1 MQVPK
6 RFSASSAA
14 QLMSCPGSAN
24 LELAIP
30 GYVEP
35 VRDDAAG
42 AKGVGTV
49 LHAFMDTHFTPTE
62 PEILRVYADVLKEFA
77 AVHWKK
83 RYELCDVQGPRLVW
97 VDDHTPK
104 SVEYEVYSTLVDM
117 LPELKPYP
125 PKTLR
130 FLAAAASYMAD
141 LFTCNTAHANVYGEQ
156 SVVAT
161 WLPSTP
167 PTTPDVAIVG
177 DSVLEIVDYKTG
189 AIKVEPEDN
198 DQLMFYA
205 ACWLEKAPQATE
217 FTVHVVQPD
226 NIASW
231 TAPISYLRGWMHK
244 AILAD
249 MRIQAKDLTLNPSDH
264 CTFCPANPWGRGDK
278 SEAKCPA
285 QHRLLYPPVYDE
297 DELFADS

>member
-1 MQVPK
+1 MPK

-24 LELAIP
+24 LELAIK

-49 LHAFMDTHFTPTE
+49 LHAFMDDHFTQTE
-62 PEILRVYADVLKEFA
+62 PTVLREYAAVLREFA
-77 AVHWKK
+77 GLYITK
-83 RYELCDVQGPRLVW
+83 RHELCDDLSPRLIW
-97 VDDHTPK
+97 
-104 SVEYEVYSTLVDM
+104 LADM
-117 LPELKPYP
+117 GRPLSISEWLPELKPYP

-130 FLAAAASYMAD
+130 FLADAAAYMAD
-141 LFTCNTAHANVYGEQ
+141 LFERIMKNQVVYDVYGER
-156 SVVAT
+156 SVTAH

-167 PTTPDVAIVG
+167 PTTPDVAIIG
-177 DSVLEIVDYKTG
+177 PKTLEIVDYKTG
-189 AIKVEPEDN
+189 AIKVDPVDN

-205 ACWLEKAPQATE
+205 ACWLGVAHEATE

-226 NIASW
+226 NIDRW
-231 TAPISYLRGWMHK
+231 TAKVSYLRAWMEK
-244 AILAD
+244 AIAAD
-249 MRIQAKDLTLNPSDH
+249 KRIQAKDLTLNPSDH

-285 QHRLLYPPVYDE
+285 QHKLLYPPVYDE
-297 DELFADS
+297 DELFADH

>member
-1 MQVPK
+1 M
-6 RFSASSAA
+6 A
-14 QLMSCPGSAN
+14 CPGSAN
-24 LELAIP
+24 LELAIK

-49 LHAFMDTHFTPTE
+49 LHAFMDKYFTQAE
-62 PEILRVYADVLKEFA
+62 PAVLYEYAVVLERFA
-77 AVHWKK
+77 SLYITK
-83 RYELCDVQGPRLVW
+83 RHELCDEENKRLFWIATPSMKDDVLADI
-97 VDDHTPK
+97 VDW
-104 SVEYEVYSTLVDM
+104 

-130 FLAAAASYMAD
+130 FLAAAAEYMAD
-141 LFTCNTAHANVYGEQ
+141 LLERTAHLGDVYGEQ

-177 DSVLEIVDYKTG
+177 PRVLEIVDYKTG

-205 ACWLEKAPQATE
+205 ACWLKMAPLATE

-226 NIASW
+226 NLASW
-231 TAPISYLRGWMHK
+231 TAPISYLKGWMEK
-244 AILAD
+244 AIAAD
-249 MRIQAKDLTLNPSDH
+249 WRIQMNDLTLNPSDH

-285 QHRLLYPPVYDE
+285 MHKLLYPPVFDE

>member
-1 MQVPK
+1 MPK

-24 LELAIP
+24 LELAIK

-49 LHAFMDTHFTPTE
+49 LHAFMDTHFTNTKPTV
-62 PEILRVYADVLKEFA
+62 LREYAVALERFA
-77 AVHWKK
+77 GTYVT
-83 RYELCDVQGPRLVW
+83 RRRELCDDVTQRVVW
-97 VDDHTPK
+97 LNHLFQDLDILDAVN
-104 SVEYEVYSTLVDM
+104 EW
-117 LPELKPYP
+117 LPELRPYP

-130 FLAAAASYMAD
+130 FLAAAAYYMAD
-141 LFTCNTAHANVYGEQ
+141 LFERVAGRAVISGEQ
-156 SVVAT
+156 SVTAL

-189 AIKVEPEDN
+189 AIKVEPTDN

-205 ACWLEKAPQATE
+205 ACWLALASEATE

-226 NIASW
+226 NISSW
-231 TAPISYLRGWMHK
+231 TAPVSYLRKWMER
-244 AILAD
+244 AIAAD
-249 MRIQAKDLTLNPSDH
+249 RKIQAKDLTLLPSDH

-285 QHRLLYPPVYDE
+285 QHKLLYPPVYDE

>member
-1 MQVPK
+1 M
-6 RFSASSAA
+6 A
-14 QLMSCPGSAN
+14 CPGSAN

-30 GYVEP
+30 SYVEP
-35 VRDDAAG
+35 VRDDTAG

-49 LHAFMDTHFTPTE
+49 LHAFMDTRFTNATPPT
-62 PEILRVYADVLKEFA
+62 LRVYAFVLREFA
-77 AVHWKK
+77 AQHFKN
-83 RYELCDVQGPRLVW
+83 RYQLCDEEGRRLIW
-97 VDDHTPK
+97 VDDLAPMN
-104 SVEYEVYSTLVDM
+104 VEYEVYSALVDM
-117 LPELKPYP
+117 LPELRPYP

-130 FLAAAASYMAD
+130 FLAAAADYMAD
-141 LFTCNTAHANVYGEQ
+141 LLERTALRANVYGEQ
-156 SVVAT
+156 SVIAS

-205 ACWLEKAPQATE
+205 ACWLKMAPNATE
-217 FTVHVVQPD
+217 FTVHVLQPD
-226 NIASW
+226 NLASW
-231 TAPISYLRGWMHK
+231 TAPISYLKGWMEK
-244 AILAD
+244 AIAAD
-249 MRIQAKDLTLNPSDH
+249 KRIQAKDLTLNPSDH

-285 QHRLLYPPVYDE
+285 QQKLLYPPVFDE
-297 DELFADS
+297 DELFADR

>member
-1 MQVPK
+1 
-6 RFSASSAA
+6 
-14 QLMSCPGSAN
+14 MSCPGSAN
-24 LELAIP
+24 LELAIK

-35 VRDDAAG
+35 ERDDAAG

-49 LHAFMDTHFTPTE
+49 LHAFMDKHFTHTE
-62 PEILRVYADVLKEFA
+62 PEILWLYADVLREFA
-77 AVHWKK
+77 GTYVTK
-83 RYELCDVQGPRLVW
+83 RREICDDINVRVLWLASPAIL
-97 VDDHTPK
+97 T
-104 SVEYEVYSTLVDM
+104 EVYADIVEW
-117 LPELKPYP
+117 LPELREYP

-130 FLAAAASYMAD
+130 FLAEAASYMAD
-141 LFTCNTAHANVYGEQ
+141 LVERTAYYTTIYGEQ
-156 SVVAT
+156 SIIAS

-177 DSVLEIVDYKTG
+177 DDLLEIVDYKTG
-189 AIKVEPEDN
+189 AIKVDPVDN

-205 ACWLEKAPQATE
+205 ACWLEKAPLATE

-226 NIASW
+226 NLASW
-231 TAPISYLRGWMHK
+231 TAPISYLKGWMNK
-244 AILAD
+244 AIEAD
-249 MRIQAKDLTLNPSDH
+249 KRIQAKDLTLKPNDH

-285 QHRLLYPPVYDE
+285 QHKLLYPPVFDE

>member
-1 MQVPK
+1 
-6 RFSASSAA
+6 
-14 QLMSCPGSAN
+14 MSCPGSAN

-49 LHAFMDTHFTPTE
+49 LHAFMDTHFTPNT
-62 PEILRVYADVLKEFA
+62 PTVLREYAEVLSRFA
-77 AVHWKK
+77 RTYITQRH
-83 RYELCDVQGPRLVW
+83 ELCDDLNKRLLW
-97 VDDHTPK
+97 VETPGMSLK
-104 SVEYEVYSTLVDM
+104 VHADIVDW
-117 LPELKPYP
+117 LPELREYP

-130 FLAAAASYMAD
+130 FLAATATYMAD
-141 LFTCNTAHANVYGEQ
+141 LLERNTARAVVYGEQ

-189 AIKVEPEDN
+189 AIKVEPTDN

-205 ACWLEKAPQATE
+205 ACWLKMAPNATE
-217 FTVHVVQPD
+217 FTVHVLQPD
-226 NIASW
+226 NLTSW
-231 TAPISYLRGWMHK
+231 TAPVSYLKEWMK
-244 AILAD
+244 RAIAAD
-249 MRIQAKDLTLNPSDH
+249 KRIQAKDLTLNPSDH

>member
-1 MQVPK
+1 
-6 RFSASSAA
+6 
-14 QLMSCPGSAN
+14 MSCPGSAN
-24 LELAIP
+24 LELAIK
-30 GYVEP
+30 GYEEP
-35 VRDDAAG
+35 VKDPDAG

-49 LHAFMDTHFTPTE
+49 LHAFMDTHFTHTRPHT
-62 PEILRVYADVLKEFA
+62 LREYAEALRRFA
-77 AVHWKK
+77 GLYITK
-83 RYELCDVQGPRLVW
+83 RHELCDDLSPRILW
-97 VDDHTPK
+97 LDDLK
-104 SVEYEVYSTLVDM
+104 LTLSISEW

-130 FLAAAASYMAD
+130 FLADAADYMAD
-141 LFTCNTAHANVYGEQ
+141 LVERTSVLANVYGER
-156 SVVAT
+156 SVIAH

-177 DSVLEIVDYKTG
+177 DTVLEIVDYKTG

-205 ACWLEKAPQATE
+205 ACWLKMAPHATE

-226 NIASW
+226 NLASW
-231 TAPISYLRGWMHK
+231 TAPISYLKGWMNK
-244 AILAD
+244 AIEAD
-249 MRIQAKDLTLNPSDH
+249 KRIQAKDLTLNPSDH

-285 QHRLLYPPVYDE
+285 QHKLLYPPVFDE

>member
-1 MQVPK
+1 MSK

-49 LHAFMDTHFTPTE
+49 LHAFMDKHFTPTE
-62 PEILRVYADVLKEFA
+62 PGILLEYRAVIRAFAGLYITKRHEICDDPKVRLSWLSPLNIDLYALADVS
-77 AVHWKK
+77 
-83 RYELCDVQGPRLVW
+83 VW
-97 VDDHTPK
+97 
-104 SVEYEVYSTLVDM
+104 

-130 FLAAAASYMAD
+130 FLADAAEFMAD
-141 LFTCNTAHANVYGEQ
+141 LRSRTEPYANVYGEQ
-156 SVVAT
+156 SVIAR

-177 DSVLEIVDYKTG
+177 DTILEIVDYKTG
-189 AIKVEPEDN
+189 AIKVDPTDN

-205 ACWLEKAPQATE
+205 ACWLGAAPNATT

-231 TAPISYLRGWMHK
+231 TAPISYLRGWMEK
-244 AILAD
+244 AIAAD
-249 MRIQAKDLTLNPSDH
+249 KRIQAKDLTLNPSDH

-285 QHRLLYPPVYDE
+285 QHKLLYPPVFDE

>member
-1 MQVPK
+1 M
-6 RFSASSAA
+6 A
-14 QLMSCPGSAN
+14 CPGSAN
-24 LELAIP
+24 LELAIK

-35 VRDDAAG
+35 ERDDAAG

-49 LHAFMDTHFTPTE
+49 LHAFMDKHFTQTNPRV
-62 PEILRVYADVLKEFA
+62 LREYAVVIKRFA
-77 AVHWKK
+77 LLYITK
-83 RYELCDVQGPRLVW
+83 RHELCDDINARVLWLV
-97 VDDHTPK
+97 TPGM
-104 SVEYEVYSTLVDM
+104 EPEVFADANEW
-117 LPELKPYP
+117 LPELREYP

-130 FLAAAASYMAD
+130 FLADAAGYMAD
-141 LFTCNTAHANVYGEQ
+141 LKDRTALRANVYGEQ
-156 SVVAT
+156 SVIAT

-205 ACWLEKAPQATE
+205 ACWLKMAPNATE
-217 FTVHVVQPD
+217 FTVHVIQPD
-226 NIASW
+226 NLSSW
-231 TAPISYLRGWMHK
+231 TAPISYLKAWMSK
-244 AILAD
+244 AIEAD
-249 MRIQAKDLTLNPSDH
+249 KRIQAKDLTLNPSDH

-285 QHRLLYPPVYDE
+285 QHKLLYPPVFDE

>member
-1 MQVPK
+1 M
-6 RFSASSAA
+6 A
-14 QLMSCPGSAN
+14 CPGSAN
-24 LELAIP
+24 LELAIK

-35 VRDDAAG
+35 VRDDEAG

-49 LHAFMDTHFTPTE
+49 LHAFMDKNFTHTDPEVLREYAFVLRRFATE
-62 PEILRVYADVLKEFA
+62 YIT
-77 AVHWKK
+77 K
-83 RYELCDVQGPRLVW
+83 RHDLCDDIHKRLLW
-97 VDDHTPK
+97 
-104 SVEYEVYSTLVDM
+104 LVDNTTDP
-117 LPELKPYP
+117 LVYQDINDWLAELKPYP

-130 FLAAAASYMAD
+130 FLAEAAGYMAD
-141 LFTCNTAHANVYGEQ
+141 LKERVALRANVYGER
-156 SVVAT
+156 SVVAS

-167 PTTPDVAIVG
+167 PTTPDVALVG
-177 DSVLEIVDYKTG
+177 DSILEIVDYKTG
-189 AIKVEPEDN
+189 AIKVEPTDN

-205 ACWLEKAPQATE
+205 ACWLKEAPNATE

-226 NIASW
+226 NLTSW
-231 TAPISYLRGWMHK
+231 TAPISYLKAWMQK
-244 AILAD
+244 AIAAD
-249 MRIQAKDLTLNPSDH
+249 KRIQAKDLTLNPSDH

>member
-1 MQVPK
+1 
-6 RFSASSAA
+6 
-14 QLMSCPGSAN
+14 MSGPGSAN
-24 LELAIP
+24 LELAIK

-49 LHAFMDTHFTPTE
+49 LHAFMDTHFTPSTPAVLYE
-62 PEILRVYADVLKEFA
+62 YAVALQRFA
-77 AVHWKK
+77 GTYVT
-83 RYELCDVQGPRLVW
+83 RRRELCDDVTQRVVW
-97 VDDHTPK
+97 LDHLFQDLDILDA
-104 SVEYEVYSTLVDM
+104 VNEW
-117 LPELKPYP
+117 LPELREYP
-125 PKTLR
+125 PKMLR
-130 FLAAAASYMAD
+130 FLAAAADYMAVLKD
-141 LFTCNTAHANVYGEQ
+141 RVDPTAAIYGEQ

-189 AIKVEPEDN
+189 AIKVEPADN

-205 ACWLEKAPQATE
+205 ACWLKEAPNATE
-217 FTVHVVQPD
+217 FTVHVVQPGNLD
-226 NIASW
+226 SW
-231 TAPISYLRGWMHK
+231 TAPVSYLRKWMER
-244 AILAD
+244 AIAAD
-249 MRIQAKDLTLNPSDH
+249 KRIQAKDLTLNPSDH

-285 QHRLLYPPVYDE
+285 QHKLLYPPVYDE

>member
-1 MQVPK
+1 
-6 RFSASSAA
+6 
-14 QLMSCPGSAN
+14 MSCPGSAN
-24 LELAIP
+24 LELAIK
-30 GYVEP
+30 GYVQP
-35 VRDDAAG
+35 VKDPDAG

-49 LHAFMDTHFTPTE
+49 LHAFMDDHFTQETPLV
-62 PEILRVYADVLKEFA
+62 LREYVDVLSRFA
-77 AVHWKK
+77 STYITQRH
-83 RYELCDVQGPRLVW
+83 ELCDDVNKRILWLDAHGLDLEVQADITDW
-97 VDDHTPK
+97 
-104 SVEYEVYSTLVDM
+104 

-130 FLAAAASYMAD
+130 FLAAAADYMAD
-141 LFTCNTAHANVYGEQ
+141 LLERTRPLANVYGEQ
-156 SVVAT
+156 SVIAS

-205 ACWLEKAPQATE
+205 ACWLKMAPNATE

-226 NIASW
+226 NLSSW
-231 TAPISYLRGWMHK
+231 TAPISYLKGWMNK
-244 AILAD
+244 AIEAD
-249 MRIQAKDLTLNPSDH
+249 KRIQAKDLTLNPSDH

-285 QHRLLYPPVYDE
+285 QHKLLYPPVFDE